1 MVFLKK
7 QVWVCVALLSFMMY
21 ETSAQDPMVQAFAN
35 SYTSEK
41 NKEYKKAIESL
52 TKVYTSDS
60 YEINLRLGWLN
71 YLSGQ
76 LSESVQYYQKS
87 IALKPYAIEPKLGIT
102 YPLGMQNKVDD
113 LIATYNR
120 ILEIDPQ
127 NSIANYR
134 LGYIYY
140 NKGQFERASVYLEK
154 VVNLYPFDYD
164 SLLLLAWN
172 NLRLQRVKEARV
184 LFQKVLMYNPGD
196 VSATEGLKL
205 LNG

>member
-7 QVWVCVALLSFMMY
+7 QFWVSISILGFIMHTA
-21 ETSAQDPMVQAFAN
+21 SAQDPLVQAFAN
-35 SYTSEK
+35 SYTAEK

-52 TKVYTSDS
+52 TKVYAADG
-60 YEINLRLGWLN
+60 YEVNLRLGWLS

-76 LSESVQYYQKS
+76 LSESVQYYQKA

-102 YPLGMQNKVDD
+102 YPLGMQNKVEE
-113 LIATYNR
+113 LIAIYSR
-120 ILEIDPQ
+120 ILETDPQ
-127 NSIANYR
+127 NTIANYR

-140 NKGQFERASVYLEK
+140 NRGQFDRANVYLEK

-172 NLRLQRVKEARV
+172 NLRLQKVKEARV
-184 LFQKVLMYNPGD
+184 LFQKVLMHNPGD
-196 VSATEGLKL
+196 LSAIEGLKL